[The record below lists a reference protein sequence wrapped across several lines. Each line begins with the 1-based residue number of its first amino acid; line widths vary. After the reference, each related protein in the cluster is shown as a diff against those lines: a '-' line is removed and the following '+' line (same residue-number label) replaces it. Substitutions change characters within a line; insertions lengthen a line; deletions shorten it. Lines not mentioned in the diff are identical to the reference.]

1 MQVDRD
7 FCYIFIGGAA
17 KAGTTSLFKYLS
29 DHPEVCGAI
38 IKETGFFLD
47 DDFPSTYPRKINY
60 KDGIN
65 EFYNYFLDCK
75 NAKFRLEAT
84 PTYLYSSGTPERIRS
99 SSFSRIQWI
108 FILREPI
115 SRLVS
120 CYRFFMQIGK
130 LDKDTSFREYVE
142 KQFEF
147 GEWAGSRC
155 LVTGK
160 YSIYLSRF
168 FGLFPRKDIQ
178 IINFEQLNH
187 KPIEVLKRISKN
199 IGIDPSYY
207 DTYEFKIVNPTITV
221 KRRWLH
227 NLYVGISQR
236 FSHRYFLNNPE
247 IRSFIR
253 SLRKFGEPIYLR
265 INQEQNE
272 SVEIPYDLFNRLE
285 EYYLPEKEALS
296 QLLSI
301 ENFDWDFQIQQETF
315 D

>member
-1 MQVDRD
+1 MQD
-7 FCYIFIGGAA
+7 
-17 KAGTTSLFKYLS
+17 
-29 DHPEVCGAI
+29 
-38 IKETGFFLD
+38 
-47 DDFPSTYPRKINY
+47 
-60 KDGIN
+60 
-65 EFYNYFLDCK
+65 
-75 NAKFRLEAT
+75 
-84 PTYLYSSGTPERIRS
+84 
-99 SSFSRIQWI
+99 
-108 FILREPI
+108 
-115 SRLVS
+115 
-120 CYRFFMQIGK
+120 GK

-147 GEWAGSRC
+147 GEWGGNRC
-155 LVTGK
+155 LATGK

-207 DTYEFKIVNPTITV
+207 DTYEFKILNPTITV

-227 NLYVGISQR
+227 NLYVGISRR
-236 FSHRYFLNNPE
+236 FSQRYFLNNPE

>member
-1 MQVDRD
+1 MKDNQEV
-7 FCYIFIGGAA
+7 CYLFIGGAA
-17 KAGTTSLFKYLS
+17 KAGTTSLFQYLS

-47 DDFPSTYPRKINY
+47 DDLPFPYPRKISY
-60 KDGIN
+60 KDGIH
-65 EFYNYFLDCK
+65 EFCNYFFDCK
-75 NAKFRLEAT
+75 NAEFRLEAT
-84 PTYLYSSGTPERIRS
+84 PTYLYSPGTPERILN
-99 SSFSRIQWI
+99 SSFSRIKWI

-120 CYRFFMQIGK
+120 CYRFFKQIGK
-130 LDKDTSFREYVE
+130 LQKDTSFREYVE

-147 GEWAGSRC
+147 GEWVGSKC
-155 LVTGK
+155 LVTGRYSK
-160 YSIYLSRF
+160 YLPKF
-168 FGLFPRKDIQ
+168 LDLFSRKDIQ
-178 IINFEQLNH
+178 IIGFEQLNQ
-187 KPIEVLKRISKN
+187 KPSEVLKGISKN
-199 IGIDPSYY
+199 IGIDPSFY
-207 DTYEFKIVNPTITV
+207 DTYEFQILNPTIDV

-227 NLYVGISQR
+227 NFYVGISRR
-236 FSHRYFLNNPE
+236 FSQRYFLNNPE
-247 IRSFIR
+247 IRSFIK

-272 SVEIPYDLFNRLE
+272 VVEISDDLFNRLE

-301 ENFDWDFQIQQETF
+301 EKFNWDFKIQERTV